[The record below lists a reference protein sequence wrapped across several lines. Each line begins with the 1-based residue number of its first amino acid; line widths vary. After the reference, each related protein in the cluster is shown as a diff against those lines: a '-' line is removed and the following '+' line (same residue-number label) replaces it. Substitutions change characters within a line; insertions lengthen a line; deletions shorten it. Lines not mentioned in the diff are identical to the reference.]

1 MKIVSADFVQ
11 SAVSSRRFPPPLLP
25 EVAFAGKSN
34 VGKSSLINSLLNRK
48 GLAKTSSVPG
58 KTQMVNFFRL
68 NEAFQFVDLPGYGFS
83 QAPRTVRDTWERLV
97 TSYLLDRAVLRGVV
111 MIVDVRHDP
120 GPLDRQMKAWLD
132 DAGLSIL
139 VVANKVDKIGKARLN
154 AHLDRLASAL
164 ALSEPALAYSART
177 GAGRVQLWQ
186 RLHRWIR
193 APPGQ
198 RSAS

>member
-11 SAVSSRRFPPPLLP
+11 SAVSPRRFPPPLLP

-68 NEAFQFVDLPGYGFS
+68 NEAFQFVDLPGYGFA

-132 DAGLSIL
+132 GAGLSTL

-164 ALSEPALAYSART
+164 SLSEPALAYSSRT

-186 RLHRWIR
+186 RLDRWVS

-198 RSAS
+198 CSAS